1 MKKLTLPTGMHD
13 KLFKRARV
21 TYEMERD
28 ISNLLLD
35 KGFHRIETPTL
46 EHFEV
51 FDDYIQ
57 PQHYHLFDKTGEL
70 LALRPDRTSQ
80 VGRII
85 ASTQVQTPIKFS
97 YSGKVFQYNE
107 ELRGLENEST
117 QAGVEI
123 VGYPAV
129 EAVLEAIVTAKD
141 ALDVVQLP
149 SYQFEFSHAAILQ
162 RVFEQLQISTEEEQE
177 LRELIQSKSMTGL
190 NEFVAQHPS
199 RFDAFI
205 SHLPELFGDSRLVLK
220 EVRNLV
226 DDIYLLGVFDE
237 MEQVLVE
244 LSAILP
250 TTTVDLGQVFSMPY
264 YTGLTFKVFGD
275 KVPDAFASG
284 GRYDRLFERF
294 GSEKL
299 TAIGWAIDIDSI
311 YQAVHD
317 QIEYQGGER

>member
-28 ISNLLLD
+28 ISDLLLD

-51 FDDYIQ
+51 FDDQIQ

-123 VGYPAV
+123 VGFPAE

-141 ALDVVQLP
+141 ALDLLNLP

-162 RVFEQLQISTEEEQE
+162 TVFERLALTAAEEEE
-177 LRELIQSKSMTGL
+177 LRDLIQSKSITAL

-199 RFDAFI
+199 DFDSFI
-205 SHLPELFGDSRLVLK
+205 SHLPVLFGESSAVLK
-220 EVRNLV
+220 EARSLV
-226 DDIYLLGVFDE
+226 QDEALLQAFDE
-237 MEQVLVE
+237 MEQVLAE
-244 LSAILP
+244 LSEILP

-294 GSEKL
+294 GFEKL

-317 QIEYQGGER
+317 QIDYQGGER

>member
-28 ISNLLLD
+28 ISDLLLD

-51 FDDYIQ
+51 FDDQIQ
-57 PQHYHLFDKTGEL
+57 SQHYHLFDKTGEL

-107 ELRGLENEST
+107 ELRGLENETT
-117 QAGVEI
+117 QAGIEI
-123 VGYPAV
+123 VGYPAK
-129 EAVLEAIVTAKD
+129 EAVLEAIVTAKE

-149 SYQFEFSHAAILQ
+149 SYKFEFSHAGILQ
-162 RVFEQLQISTEEEQE
+162 TVFDRLQLSLEEERE
-177 LRELIQSKSMTGL
+177 LRELIQSKSITAL

-199 RFDAFI
+199 DFNAFI
-205 SHLPELFGDSRLVLK
+205 RHLPELFGESTAILK
-220 EVRNLV
+220 EARSLV
-226 DDIYLLGVFDE
+226 NDVALLQVFDE
-237 MEQVLVE
+237 MEQVLAE
-244 LSAILP
+244 LNTILP
-250 TTTVDLGQVFSMPY
+250 RTTVDLGQVFTMPY

-317 QIEYQGGER
+317 QIDYQGGER

>member
-13 KLFKRARV
+13 KLFKWARV

-28 ISNLLLD
+28 ISDLLLD

-51 FDDYIQ
+51 FDDQIQ

-123 VGYPAV
+123 VGFPAA

-141 ALDVVQLP
+141 ALDLLNLP

-162 RVFEQLQISTEEEQE
+162 TVFDRLELTATEEGE
-177 LRELIQSKSMTGL
+177 LRDLIQSKSITAL
-190 NEFVAQHPS
+190 NEFVAQYPS
-199 RFDAFI
+199 DFDNFI
-205 SHLPELFGDSRLVLK
+205 SHLPVLFGDSSAVLAEARSLVQDK
-220 EVRNLV
+220 A
-226 DDIYLLGVFDE
+226 LLQAFDE
-237 MEQVLVE
+237 MEQVLAE
-244 LSAILP
+244 LRDILP

-294 GSEKL
+294 GFEKL

-317 QIEYQGGER
+317 QIDYQGGER

>member
-28 ISNLLLD
+28 ISDLLLD

-51 FDDYIQ
+51 FDDQIQ

-123 VGYPAV
+123 VGFPAT

-141 ALDVVQLP
+141 ALNLLNLP

-162 RVFEQLQISTEEEQE
+162 TVFDRLELTETEEGE
-177 LRELIQSKSMTGL
+177 LRGLIQSKSITAL

-199 RFDAFI
+199 DFDSFI
-205 SHLPELFGDSRLVLK
+205 SHLPVLFGESRAVLK
-220 EVRNLV
+220 EARSLV
-226 DDIYLLGVFDE
+226 EDQALLQAFDE
-237 MEQVLVE
+237 MEQVLAE
-244 LSAILP
+244 LSKILP

-294 GSEKL
+294 GFEKL

-317 QIEYQGGER
+317 QIDYQGGER

>member
-1 MKKLTLPTGMHD
+1 MHD

-28 ISNLLLD
+28 ISDLLLD

-51 FDDYIQ
+51 FDDQIQ

-123 VGYPAV
+123 VGFPVA
-129 EAVLEAIVTAKD
+129 EAVLEAVVTAKD
-141 ALDVVQLP
+141 ALDLLNLP

-162 RVFEQLQISTEEEQE
+162 TVFDRLGVTRAEEDE
-177 LRELIQSKSMTGL
+177 LRNLIQNKSITAL

-199 RFDAFI
+199 DFDSFI
-205 SHLPELFGDSRLVLK
+205 SHLPVLFGESNTVLQ
-220 EVRNLV
+220 EARNLV
-226 DDIYLLGVFDE
+226 QDKALLQAFDE
-237 MEQVLVE
+237 MEQVLAE
-244 LSAILP
+244 LRDILP

-294 GSEKL
+294 GFEKL

-317 QIEYQGGER
+317 QIDYQGGER